1 MGSDVKLTFGV
12 DGVGAGGESYEQIKK
27 DLESIITNIGTV
39 KFKLAVDDKAL
50 SEIKGQ
56 IQDLV
61 KFTGNVNK
69 ASAIL
74 GGEEELP
81 IQHGTSEYYKVLKL
95 VNDEL
100 TRVEMT
106 QYKFREATNSSDANI
121 REAYSNLEK
130 YQYALLEME
139 ERLDGN
145 KLKMSDFSLEF
156 TKQRGLFADTSEVL
170 KSSSEKIFGTD
181 VIKTGTVEYT
191 KALTQISNAIKSVQD
206 RQAQWEASASGTKD
220 MLRANIS
227 EYSATADILK
237 DYKTEVESGTV
248 TTKEFAEVMS
258 FVKSE
263 LAKTGQSS
271 AELIN
276 VEKFKVDVV
285 SAQTQLE
292 GLRQSLINTKREAER
307 FKDGGDTFVKEAH
320 IARINELSEA
330 VENLASKLEHEP
342 ISKTAFS
349 EEFRS
354 LSLDITKAK
363 NDLNNFLND
372 GTIVSGST
380 EYYDA
385 MRQIQ
390 SELSKVELAQLK
402 FREATSSG
410 DENIKQAYA
419 SLDVYRQSLKDLDDG
434 LSTGEMKMADFSQE
448 LAKQRYMISA
458 SAAVLQ
464 QNSKDIFGTEAIEAG
479 TVEYTQAL
487 TQISTMLKSVG
498 DMQTSWSTSVAGT
511 NGSLDKS
518 IATLES
524 SAESISAFENRV
536 RSGEVSAKEFTA
548 TMSAFRSEIA
558 KVSEEASGIINAE
571 KLNVF
576 AGNDKI
582 KTDTVDYTNALSQV
596 ASMLKKVQDMQTSW
610 STSLAGTKGMLDS
623 NISELSAS
631 ASLIQEFSQKM
642 QTGEVTTREF
652 AETMSFFKS
661 EIAQADAAAS
671 NIINIEKLNAFGG
684 NEKIKADT
692 VEYTN
697 ALASVA
703 SMLKS
708 VQDMQAGWSSSLAGT
723 RGMLEDSLVELA
735 VEEESLKEFD
745 QRLRDGNVTAKEFT
759 DTMSSFKNALAQTS
773 VNASQIIN
781 TEKMK
786 ADVTGAQNQLEN
798 LSQSLIVVRRNA
810 EKFRTDDN
818 TFITDAHIQRIDELR
833 EKINELSTRLN
844 SGSLTGTAFGEEFK
858 SLSLEVNK
866 TKNTIDNFLK
876 DSPIYADVDNAVT
889 SIVTLKDSLETAASK
904 ARLFDGG
911 AASGTGGFVANIES
925 VMKSLDELRT
935 KVENG
940 MERDNY
946 DVEMQKIK
954 RSATEAKSALDAFYR
969 GQKEAESG
977 IIVSGTQ
984 QYNKALSQTDDLMG
998 KLATAQM
1005 KYAKYQASTNGDIK
1019 ASYGALS
1026 GYAAEVAS
1034 LRKQL
1039 ETGKLS
1045 QADFTNEIER
1055 LSQAALPAINQLEQY
1070 STSTA
1075 TLSQQINNVTTR
1087 IGGMFT
1093 GYMLLRR
1100 GMSTIREMINEAIE
1114 LDDAMTQMRIVTKA
1128 TGDQMVEF
1136 GDDISA
1142 AAQRVAA
1149 PITDLVDATTTF
1161 ARLGYDINSS
1171 SKLAEFT
1178 GMLQQVGDISADSAQ
1193 DAITSIMKAFP
1204 KDADVKNIELVMD
1217 KLVKTGNNFPI
1228 SVSQIATGMTNA
1240 SSALAAAG
1248 NSFDKSVALLTA
1260 ANVTI
1265 QDASRSS
1272 TGLRTIAARI
1282 RNTKTELDALGETDN
1297 FAKYDQLVQALT
1309 RYNVK
1314 LTDVTGQ
1321 YRSTY
1326 DILQDISKIWDQLN
1340 SMEQAALAQQLAGT
1354 RQQAVF
1360 YSIIEQFKEAEDA
1373 VTAMENAGGTLKESY
1388 DFYLDSISAH
1398 VNTFKNAWV
1407 DLSSTIADKGT
1418 VTKIVDTGTAIVNVA
1433 NKLAKINLLLPTI
1446 ITSIVAIRTTMQLI
1460 KKEAA
1465 FTSISKSIAALSPES
1480 LKAAASQQILAE
1492 STFNLSRAQKEALAT
1507 TITQKLETSGM
1518 AKEDISATLAK
1529 MGLVTATEAEIVA
1542 NNGLLASVRSLM
1554 ATNPVGWIM
1563 LIASFIPTIV
1573 DKIQD
1578 LIEKNEDAENSWGK
1592 LQEEIKQTK
1601 EEISSALES
1610 YRDMRDAVDEI
1621 VPRLKELAIGVD
1633 ALGNNVALSS
1643 DDYNEFID
1651 IQNKLGDLFP
1661 DIVKCADENGNK
1673 IIKLRDVT
1681 SEYNNVLEEQIEL
1694 QRKAYLS
1701 DVNAKMDKA
1710 FSDELKFKAS
1720 ENPEIE
1726 RMQRRLDAL
1735 KAIRDGFKND
1745 GIIDTSNIVT
1755 ADETDFLNETLA
1767 SLGITEDDIEEV
1779 TATTLDIFT
1788 NSLRSSKFMNGI
1800 DDTLASLEDP
1810 IRERIGKLMGKAMD
1824 DIAEYASVYFQASDV
1839 YDKIPKEIRAL
1850 FLSAIGELD
1859 FRSAGITTT
1868 EAMRSYVDDN
1878 FIKPISDMT
1887 PATQGAIQNMVSVS
1901 GAFSAGK
1908 ASAEDYINA
1917 LDNVKRMLAADGF
1930 KDNLTDIIL
1939 GSLDDNGIKSKFDAI
1954 MSGIT
1959 GSEQEVRS
1967 FINTCSESDIE
1978 IVFNVVEQSN
1988 GISLDDVKEKLLDI
2002 KSIVE
2007 EISVNDALDL
2017 SGVFGD
2023 IDNVAND
2030 ISSITNEMQKLQK
2043 GTSLTAKE
2051 MLALAKK
2058 YPQLLKQANLFTDGS
2073 IAGQKKLLDTVMECS
2088 KKEFNTVLDTKIKEL
2103 EMVKS
2108 NLEAQKKIEQEK
2120 IKYMTAIHEQ
2130 LIKGEI
2136 SDRGAYLKA
2145 VEELSKLE
2153 LKQYAKYEGGK
2164 ITVASKTLNVIE
2176 QDTVDFVNTVRDSA
2190 YVPNAENLANT
2201 YKAGAGDVIATTGQM
2216 FKQIMQMAVNNE
2228 TSINDAVWFA
2238 KATADGWS
2246 PAEAWNA
2253 LYGNNLVYNLRQAVS
2268 SRGGYTIDGALQQL
2282 DGAIAD
2288 ANRFLDNIDTAI
2300 LEATNSIN
2308 NLEALKNMD
2317 FSLEV
2322 TDSNTS
2328 SSSSSSED
2336 KEQQERDRQQEEL
2349 RRKIRDVLNQLLRD
2363 LKSFYDAQK
2372 QMLKDQLEDEKYL
2385 KEQAEKRKTV
2395 NDLENLIAQLGLDD
2409 SAWAKKR
2416 RIALGKELQDA
2427 KDKLDEFEQNRA
2439 VSEAEKMYDEEYAKQ
2454 AAIINELLADNNVTV
2469 EEIND
2474 KLQGI
2479 YNTLKGGSAP
2489 SLGAPYASGTRSA
2502 TAGLHMI
2509 DERGSETIFQ
2519 SSNGNRYRMFSGGE
2533 KVLNAGASDF
2543 LYRFASSYGKSL
2555 MGGAGTV
2562 PSGIA
2567 RSGGSAITM
2576 GNIIINGDASERTV
2590 SEIRRAQREQMREL
2604 LTAFGRMK

>member
-1 MGSDVKLTFGV
+1 MGSDVKLIFGV
-12 DGVGAGGESYEQIKK
+12 DGVDKGGNSYDQIKG

-320 IARINELSEA
+320 ITRINELSEA

-342 ISKTAFS
+342 VSKTAFS
-349 EEFRS
+349 EEFRA

-582 KTDTVDYTNALSQV
+582 KTDTVDYTNALAQV

-610 STSLAGTKGMLDS
+610 STSLAGTKGLLDS

-946 DVEMQKIK
+946 DAEMQKIK

-1136 GDDISA
+1136 SDDISA

-1217 KLVKTGNNFPI
+1217 KLVKTGNGFPI

-1248 NSFDKSVALLTA
+1248 NTFDQSVALLTA

-1297 FAKYDQLVQALT
+1297 FAKYDKLVQALT
-1309 RYNVK
+1309 RYNVA
-1314 LTDVTGQ
+1314 LTDVSGQ

-1360 YSIIEQFKEAEDA
+1360 YSIIEQFKDAEAA
-1373 VTAMENAGGTLKESY
+1373 VTAMEDAGGTLKESY
-1388 DFYLDSISAH
+1388 DFYLDSMSAH
-1398 VNTFKNAWV
+1398 VNTFKNAWI
-1407 DLSSTIADKGT
+1407 DLSSTIANKGT
-1418 VTKIVDTGTAIVNVA
+1418 ITSIVDTGTAIVNVA
-1433 NKLAKINLLLPTI
+1433 NKLAKVHMLLPAISASI
-1446 ITSIVAIRTTMQLI
+1446 IAIRATLQFI

-1465 FTSISKSIAALSPES
+1465 FTNVSKSIATLSPES

-1492 STFNLSRAQKEALAT
+1492 ATINLSKAQKDALAS
-1507 TITQKLETSGM
+1507 TIAQKLETSGM
-1518 AKEDISATLAK
+1518 AEEDISATLAK
-1529 MGLVTATEAEIVA
+1529 MGLVTATEAEIAA
-1542 NNGLLASVRSLM
+1542 NKGLLASIRTLLASNPIGWAILLASLIVPIIQKIHDAAEENRKLKKTFDDYQDDLKKAKE
-1554 ATNPVGWIM
+1554 ATSQAVD
-1563 LIASFIPTIV
+1563 SFRDMKKSV
-1573 DKIQD
+1573 
-1578 LIEKNEDAENSWGK
+1578 
-1592 LQEEIKQTK
+1592 EEI
-1601 EEISSALES
+1601 L
-1610 YRDMRDAVDEI
+1610 
-1621 VPRLKELAIGVD
+1621 PRFNELADGVD
-1633 ALGNNVALSS
+1633 NYGRNVSLTDEEYS
-1643 DDYNEFID
+1643 EFIEL
-1651 IQNKLGDLFP
+1651 QNRLGDLLP
-1661 DIVKCADENGNK
+1661 NIVKYVDDNGNK
-1673 IIKLRDVT
+1673 VLDLNDVT
-1681 SEYNNVLEEQIEL
+1681 KNYNETIKEQISLYRQLEQIEIT
-1694 QRKAYLS
+1694 S
-1701 DVNAKMDKA
+1701 HMDEALTAITGQTDILIK
-1710 FSDELKFKAS
+1710 
-1720 ENPEIE
+1720 
-1726 RMQRRLDAL
+1726 RMNVL
-1735 KAIRDGFKND
+1735 KAIRDGIER
-1745 GIIDTSNIVT
+1745 GGVIDTSNIVDS
-1755 ADETDFLNETLA
+1755 DEVEYYNKILGQ
-1767 SLGITEDDIEEV
+1767 LGINMNNV
-1779 TATTLDIFT
+1779 AGATATSLTLDT
-1788 NSLRSSKFMNGI
+1788 SSLDVESILGNISAFEEEMGTK
-1800 DDTLASLEDP
+1800 
-1810 IRERIGKLMGKAMD
+1810 IGEAWSNA
-1824 DIAEYASVYFQASDV
+1824 AEYANAYFKSSPAYEAMS
-1839 YDKIPKEIRAL
+1839 EEMRL
-1850 FLSAIGELD
+1850 FFNNIVAGVDYSE
-1859 FRSAGITTT
+1859 AGIRTS
-1868 EAMRSYVDDN
+1868 EDLKRYINDG
-1878 FIKPISDMT
+1878 FIKPIESMT
-1887 PATQGAIQNMVSVS
+1887 PATQAALTKMINVKEAFGKGIVGA
-1901 GAFSAGK
+1901 K
-1908 ASAEDYINA
+1908 DYISA
-1917 LDNVKRMLAADGF
+1917 LDEVKTQLSAQGF
-1930 KDNLTDIIL
+1930 NDNLTSKIL
-1939 GSLDDNGIKSKFDAI
+1939 GALDDNGIRSKFDVI
-1954 MSGIT
+1954 KRGIT
-1959 GSEQEVRS
+1959 DTDEAVED
-1967 FINTCSESDIE
+1967 FLNTCSEADIE
-1978 IVFNVVEQSN
+1978 ILLKIVESQD
-1988 GISLDDVKEKLLDI
+1988 GITLDDIKNKLLDV
-2002 KSIVE
+2002 KAIVE

-2153 LKQYAKYEGGK
+2153 MKQYAKYEGGK

-2176 QDTVDFVNTVRDSA
+2176 QDTVDFVNTVKESA
-2190 YVPNAENLANT
+2190 YIPNAENLANT
-2201 YKAGAGDVIATTGQM
+2201 YKAGAGDVIATTGKM
-2216 FKQIMQMAVNNE
+2216 FEQIIQMAANNE
-2228 TSINDAVWFA
+2228 TSIADAVWFS
-2238 KATADGWS
+2238 KVTSGQTVDGSVWS
-2246 PAEAWNA
+2246 PEEAWNY
-2253 LYGNNLVYNLRQAVS
+2253 LYGNRLTYNLRNAIS
-2268 SRGGYTIDGALQQL
+2268 GRGGYSIEGALQQL

-2322 TDSNTS
+2322 TDSSSS

-2349 RRKIRDVLNQLLRD
+2349 RRKIRDILNQLLRD

-2416 RIALGKELQDA
+2416 RIALEKELQDA

-2479 YNTLKGGSAP
+2479 YNTLNGGSAP
-2489 SLGAPYASGTRSA
+2489 ALGAPYASGTRSA

-2533 KVLNAGASDF
+2533 KVLNAGASEF

-2562 PSGIA
+2562 LSGIA

>member
-1 MGSDVKLTFGV
+1 MGSDVKLIFGV
-12 DGVGAGGESYEQIKK
+12 DGVDKGGKSYDQIKG
-27 DLESIITNIGTV
+27 DLETVITNIGTV

-50 SEIKGQ
+50 SAIKGQ

-74 GGEEELP
+74 GGEDELP

-100 TRVEMT
+100 TKVEMT

-121 REAYSNLEK
+121 KEAYSNLEK

-145 KLKMSDFSLEF
+145 RLKMSDFSLEF

-170 KSSSEKIFGTD
+170 KSSSEKIFGSDT
-181 VIKTGTVEYT
+181 IKAGTVEYT

-320 IARINELSEA
+320 ITRINELSEA

-349 EEFRS
+349 EEFRA

-363 NDLNNFLND
+363 NDLSNFLND

-558 KVSEEASGIINAE
+558 KASEEASGIINAE

-610 STSLAGTKGMLDS
+610 STSLAGTKGLLDG

-671 NIINIEKLNAFGG
+671 KIINIEKLNAFGG

-911 AASGTGGFVANIES
+911 AESGTGGFVANIEN
-925 VMKSLDELRT
+925 VMRSLDELRT

-946 DVEMQKIK
+946 DAEMQKIK

-969 GQKEAESG
+969 SQKEAESG

-984 QYNKALSQTDDLMG
+984 QYNKALGQTDDLMG
-998 KLATAQM
+998 KLVAAQI
-1005 KYAKYQASTNGDIK
+1005 KYSKYQSSTNGDIK

-1026 GYAAEVAS
+1026 GYASVVAS

-1045 QADFTNEIER
+1045 QADFTKEIER
-1055 LSQAALPAINQLEQY
+1055 LSQATLPAINQLDQY
-1070 STSTA
+1070 SNSTA
-1075 TLSQQINNVTTR
+1075 TLSQQVNNVTTR

-1128 TGDQMVEF
+1128 TGEQMVEF
-1136 GDDISA
+1136 GDNISA

-1161 ARLGYDINSS
+1161 ARLGYDMDSA

-1204 KDADVKNIELVMD
+1204 KDADIKNIESIMDRLVA
-1217 KLVKTGNNFPI
+1217 TGNGFPV
-1228 SVSQIATGMTNA
+1228 SVSQLALGMTNA

-1248 NSFDKSVALLTA
+1248 NSFDQSVALLTA

-1265 QDASRSS
+1265 QDASKSS

-1282 RNTKTELDALGETDN
+1282 RNTKTELDALGETEN
-1297 FAKYDQLVQALT
+1297 FAKYDKLVQALT
-1309 RYNVK
+1309 RYNVA

-1321 YRSTY
+1321 YRSTF
-1326 DILQDISKIWDQLN
+1326 DILQDIAKIWDQLDT
-1340 SMEQAALAQQLAGT
+1340 MEQAALATQLAGT

-1360 YSIIEQFKEAEDA
+1360 YSIIEQFKDAEG
-1373 VTAMENAGGTLKESY
+1373 AMEAMQNSAGTLEESY
-1388 DFYLDSISAH
+1388 AYYLDSMSAH

-1407 DLSSTIADKGT
+1407 DLSATIAEKGT
-1418 VTKIVDTGTAIVNVA
+1418 VTTIVDMGTAIVNVA
-1433 NKLAKINLLLPTI
+1433 NKLAKMHMLLPAISASI
-1446 ITSIVAIRTTMQLI
+1446 IAIRATLQFI

-1465 FTSISKSIAALSPES
+1465 FANVSKSISALAPES
-1480 LKAAASQQILAE
+1480 LKAATSQQILAE
-1492 STFNLSRAQKEALAT
+1492 STANLTRAQKEAIAS
-1507 TITQKLETSGM
+1507 TIVQKLETSGM
-1518 AKEDISATLAK
+1518 SKEDAAATIAK
-1529 MGLVTATEAEIVA
+1529 MGLATATKAEVAA
-1542 NNGLLASVRSLM
+1542 NNSLAASIRGVL
-1554 ATNPVGWIM
+1554 ATNPIGWIM
-1563 LIASFIPTIV
+1563 LLASLIV
-1573 DKIQD
+1573 PAVQKIHDMVEANKELKKSFDDFQDDLDKSKEATDQVVNNFRD
-1578 LIEKNEDAENSWGK
+1578 LKSSVDEVLPKFNELAKGVDSYGRNVSLTDAEYS
-1592 LQEEIKQTK
+1592 
-1601 EEISSALES
+1601 
-1610 YRDMRDAVDEI
+1610 
-1621 VPRLKELAIGVD
+1621 
-1633 ALGNNVALSS
+1633 
-1643 DDYNEFID
+1643 EFID
-1651 IQNKLGDLFP
+1651 LQNRLGDLLP
-1661 DIVKCADENGNK
+1661 DIVMYIDDNGNK
-1673 IIKLRDVT
+1673 ILDLDNVTANYNETIK
-1681 SEYNNVLEEQIEL
+1681 EQISL
-1694 QRKAYLS
+1694 QRELAQIDIVS
-1701 DVNAKMDKA
+1701 HMDEAMDAMTGQTDILTK
-1710 FSDELKFKAS
+1710 
-1720 ENPEIE
+1720 
-1726 RMQRRLDAL
+1726 RMEVL
-1735 KAIRDGFKND
+1735 KAIRDGIKRG
-1745 GIIDTSNIVT
+1745 GIIDTSNIVD
-1755 ADETDFLNETLA
+1755 AEDVEYFNKTLEQ
-1767 SLGITEDDIEEV
+1767 LGVSMSNITNA
-1779 TATTLDIFT
+1779 TAT
-1788 NSLRSSKFMNGI
+1788 SLTIDLSSF
-1800 DDTLASLEDP
+1800 DV
-1810 IRERIGKLMGKAMD
+1810 ERMLGNISAFEADMGAKIGDVWSGA
-1824 DIAEYASVYFQASDV
+1824 AEYANAYFKSSPEYEAMSEEMRLFF
-1839 YDKIPKEIRAL
+1839 DKIV
-1850 FLSAIGELD
+1850 SGLD
-1859 FRSAGITTT
+1859 YSEAGVRTSEDLKRFI
-1868 EAMRSYVDDN
+1868 EDE
-1878 FIKPISDMT
+1878 FIKPIQSMT
-1887 PATQGAIQNMVSVS
+1887 PETQDALSKMINVKEAFISGTIGA
-1901 GAFSAGK
+1901 K
-1908 ASAEDYINA
+1908 EYISA
-1917 LDNVKRMLAADGF
+1917 LDGIKRQLSAQGVD
-1930 KDNLTDIIL
+1930 DNLTDKIL
-1939 GSLDDNGIKSKFDAI
+1939 GTLDDNQIRSKF
-1954 MSGIT
+1954 
-1959 GSEQEVRS
+1959 
-1967 FINTCSESDIE
+1967 NTIR
-1978 IVFNVVEQSN
+1978 N
-1988 GISLDDVKEKLLDI
+1988 GIRGSKEEVDAFLNGLPAGDLEILYSIVPANGSITMDEAVTKLEDI
-2002 KSIVE
+2002 KNLQTEFLDASE
-2007 EISVNDALDL
+2007 TLNISGMFSDL
-2017 SGVFGD
+2017 EDVSGR
-2023 IDNVAND
+2023 IDSVT
-2030 ISSITNEMQKLQK
+2030 SSMQKLAK
-2043 GTSLTAKE
+2043 GTSLTTKE
-2051 MLALAKK
+2051 LLKLASE
-2058 YPQLLKQANLFTDGS
+2058 YPQLLKQSNLFTDGS
-2073 IAGQKKLLDTVMECS
+2073 IAGQKKLLEAVLKCNEEQYKSTIQLKLNELKVTIDAI
-2088 KKEFNTVLDTKIKEL
+2088 KKQQEVEKEKQKYLLQIYAMTLSGNIENNKQFNIAVGKLNEL
-2103 EMVKS
+2103 EAKKYAEIKGGEVKVAAAS
-2108 NLEAQKKIEQEK
+2108 YKKIDD
-2120 IKYMTAIHEQ
+2120 A
-2130 LIKGEI
+2130 
-2136 SDRGAYLKA
+2136 A
-2145 VEELSKLE
+2145 V
-2153 LKQYAKYEGGK
+2153 
-2164 ITVASKTLNVIE
+2164 
-2176 QDTVDFVNTVRDSA
+2176 DTTNHIIDNA
-2190 YVPNAENLANT
+2190 YVPGGRALTETYAEA
-2201 YKAGAGDVIATTGQM
+2201 AQTTVGIVYDM
-2216 FKQIMQMAVNNE
+2216 HEWIRQIM
-2228 TSINDAVWFA
+2228 TSGEEGSAADAVA
-2238 KATADGWS
+2238 IARGIADQNTMAYWYQRFNQ
-2246 PAEAWNA
+2246 NA
-2253 LYGNNLVYNLRQAVS
+2253 VQSRASYSVS
-2268 SRGGYTIDGALQQL
+2268 SPDDYRRGIWEEMQQSIQ
-2282 DGAIAD
+2282 DSVVYDNAI
-2288 ANRFLDNIDTAI
+2288 RE
-2300 LEATNSIN
+2300 LEATYDNLSGLLDVKFDELISSVESSSNNSSGSGS
-2308 NLEALKNMD
+2308 D
-2317 FSLEV
+2317 
-2322 TDSNTS
+2322 S
-2328 SSSSSSED
+2328 SSSSGSDDVS
-2336 KEQQERDRQQEEL
+2336 
-2349 RRKIRDVLNQLLRD
+2349 RRIRDILNQLLRD
-2363 LKSFYDAQK
+2363 LRAFYDAQK
-2372 QMLKDQLEDEKYL
+2372 KMLKDEIEDEKYL
-2385 KEQAEKRKTV
+2385 REQAEKRKTI
-2395 NDLENLIAQLGLDD
+2395 NDIENLIAQLGVDD
-2409 SAWAKKR
+2409 SAWAQKR
-2416 RIALGKELQDA
+2416 RIALEEELKDA
-2427 KDKLDEFEQNRA
+2427 KEELAAFEQDKA
-2439 VSEAEKMYDEEYAKQ
+2439 VSQAEDMYDSEYEKQ
-2454 AAIINELLADNNVTV
+2454 AAIINELINGTNVTV
-2469 EEIND
+2469 EEING
-2474 KLQGI
+2474 KLGEI
-2479 YNTLKGGSAP
+2479 YKLLDSSAH
-2489 SLGAPYASGTRSA
+2489 SVGLPYASGTSNA
-2502 TAGLHMI
+2502 TSGLHMI
-2509 DERGSETIFQ
+2509 DEHGSETIFQ
-2519 SSNGNRYRMFSGGE
+2519 SANGNRYRMFSGGE
-2533 KVLNAGASDF
+2533 KVLNAGASEF
-2543 LYRFASSYGKSL
+2543 LYKFASSYGKSL
-2555 MGGAGTV
+2555 THGVSGI
-2562 PSGIA
+2562 PSGIS
-2567 RSGGSAITM
+2567 RNGNPSISM
-2576 GNIIINGDASERTV
+2576 GNIIISGNADDRTV
-2590 SEIRRAQREQMREL
+2590 SEIRRAQRDQIRDL
-2604 LTAFGRMK
+2604 LTMFGRMK